1 MTIKGLRERCLEK
14 IAYKE
19 WLKNKSR
26 NAEENWKIAQRIMDY
41 IDKRINLLKKLME
54 KKWKNRV
61 PVEQQD
67 KIQTNI
73 IVRLVQKSKKKYED

>member
-41 IDKRINLLKKLME
+41 IDKRITLVKKLME

-73 IVRLVQKSKKKYED
+73 IVRLVQKSKKKYEG